1 MKNIIQFHIHKSDK
15 YYVAQGI
22 DFPVVTQAK
31 TLDELAK
38 NIKEAV
44 ELHLEGQDLSK
55 LDLAPNPSI
64 MLNMELGNAVY
75 A

>member
-1 MKNIIQFHIHKSDK
+1 M
-15 YYVAQGI
+15 AQGI

-44 ELHLEGQDLSK
+44 ELQLQDENPADFGLEV
-55 LDLAPNPSI
+55 NPSI
-64 MLNMELGNAVY
+64 MLNMELETAIY